1 MEKVRLNK
9 YLASCGVC
17 SRRDADK
24 LIEAGEVSVNGERAA
39 AGMKAGPDDRVEV
52 RGKLLA
58 APDEKVVLAYYKPVG
73 VTCTEKDRFAG
84 LFGAGRP
91 CRTAG
96 DEGDRLP

>member
-24 LIEAGEVSVNGERAA
+24 LIEAGEVFVNGEKAA

-52 RGKLLA
+52 RGK
-58 APDEKVVLAYYKPVG
+58 
-73 VTCTEKDRFAG
+73 
-84 LFGAGRP
+84 
-91 CRTAG
+91 
-96 DEGDRLP
+96 